1 MYQLAIIIPVYNSE
15 RALPTLLASL
25 LPQITTEV
33 QCVFIDDGSSDQ
45 SYEFLCQ
52 QTKEY
57 PTITVVRQANRGVA
71 ATRNRGMELT
81 SSRLIW
87 FVDGDDWLEPQAIA
101 TILAATHKREKA
113 MYHFN
118 FEDHFLNGNTQLNQY
133 FLKEATEYKGEAFYC
148 QSLRNFGYETK
159 NMVWSFIFEREFLQR
174 HQLQFDETLPI
185 FEDVLFL
192 AQCYQTNEMIMILD
206 HALYHYQQHPT
217 SLTHTAEHF
226 QEIKYRRLIEKL
238 QAIVFTDAQLQKQ
251 LQRYQLLL
259 ASKGLPLGES
269 ELIRELLTQN
279 HHSFLARNQSV
290 YRYYWQIKLFYNRLM
305 RKLFHIPM
313 AWK

>member
-15 RALPTLLASL
+15 KALPKLLLSL
-25 LPQITTEV
+25 LPQITPEV
-33 QCVFIDDGSSDQ
+33 QCVFIDDGSNDK

-52 QTKEY
+52 QTKDY
-57 PTITVVRQANRGVA
+57 PTITVVKQVNRGVA

-81 SSRLIW
+81 TSRLLW
-87 FVDGDDWLEPQAIA
+87 FVDGDDWLEQDAVR
-101 TILAATHKREKA
+101 TILAASHDREQA

-118 FEDHFLNGNTQLNQY
+118 FEDHFLNGNTQLNPY
-133 FLKEATEYKGEAFYC
+133 FLKQAMEYKGEAFYY

-159 NMVWSFIFEREFLQR
+159 NMVWSFIFDREFLQR

-192 AQCYQTNEMIMILD
+192 AQCYQTNEMILILD
-206 HALYHYQQHPT
+206 YSLYHYQQHPT
-217 SLTHTAEHF
+217 SLTHTPEHF
-226 QEIKYRRLIEKL
+226 QEMKYRRLIEKL

-269 ELIRELLTQN
+269 ELISELLTQN
-279 HHSFLARNQSV
+279 HHSFLARNQSL
-290 YRYYWQIKLFYNRLM
+290 YRYYWQIKLF
-305 RKLFHIPM
+305 
-313 AWK
+313 

>member
-15 RALPTLLASL
+15 QALPNLLASL
-25 LPQITTEV
+25 LPQITPEV
-33 QCVFIDDGSSDQ
+33 QCVFIDDGSNDK

-52 QTKEY
+52 QTKDY
-57 PTITVVRQANRGVA
+57 PTITVVKQVNRGVA

-81 SSRLIW
+81 TSRLLW
-87 FVDGDDWLEPQAIA
+87 FVDGDDWLEQDAVR
-101 TILAATHKREKA
+101 TILAASHDREQA

-118 FEDHFLNGNTQLNQY
+118 FEDHFLNGNTQLNPY
-133 FLKEATEYKGEAFYC
+133 FLKQAMEYKGEAFYY

-159 NMVWSFIFEREFLQR
+159 NMVWSFIFDREFLQR

-192 AQCYQTNEMIMILD
+192 AQCYQTNEMILILD
-206 HALYHYQQHPT
+206 YSLYHYQQHPT
-217 SLTHTAEHF
+217 SLTHTPEHF
-226 QEIKYRRLIEKL
+226 QEMKYRRLIEKL

-269 ELIRELLTQN
+269 ELISELLTQN
-279 HHSFLARNQSV
+279 HHSFLARNQSL